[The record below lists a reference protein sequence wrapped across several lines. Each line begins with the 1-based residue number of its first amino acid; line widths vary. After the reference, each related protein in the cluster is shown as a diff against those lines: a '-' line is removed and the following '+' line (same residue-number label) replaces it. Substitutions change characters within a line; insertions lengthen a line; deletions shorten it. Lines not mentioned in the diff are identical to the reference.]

1 MQLERL
7 SLGLRR
13 RTAWEAIDLGLVL
26 LRRWRGPVY
35 RAWFATVLP
44 VVVAASLLLWQ
55 WPTVAMLVVWWLKPL
70 YDRVLLKVF
79 AEASFDAPPTV
90 REVWRAMP
98 GLLRQSGLFAALT
111 WRRFNM
117 QRSFDLP
124 VWQLE
129 GQPGKAGRAR
139 LRVLGRKTAG
149 HAFWLTYVCLHFV
162 IVFEF
167 GALAL
172 LDIASPVG
180 APEILDWSALFDD
193 EVAPWQ
199 TIVFNLAWLA
209 AESIVEPFFVAAG
222 FCLYLNRRSDLEG
235 WDIEV
240 AFRRM
245 AERQSPSL
253 AAASGHAP
261 AAMPG
266 AVPAAMHGAVPAAK
280 HDAVPAALQAAPQ
293 AAPRARPGA
302 ATGLLIVALA
312 VFVAG
317 AGEARAAVGSCSQP
331 AGIESAAPADES
343 AVTGQRPPGA
353 VRRALDAV
361 LADPVFGREIEDW
374 RWEYRSDEDQKK
386 QEAPWW
392 AKRLAELADLFAVG
406 VRGVIYVIVLVALAA
421 LLVVLYRHRHLFG
434 AARSS
439 AYVAPTALFGLDLR
453 PESLPADVAGSA
465 LAEID
470 AGRFAAALSLLYRAT
485 LIALVRRRLL
495 DLRAGD
501 TEDSCLRRVAGR
513 LDKDAAAYFAL
524 LLDAWKRTAY
534 AGRPPAVAAAR
545 VLCQLWPR
553 HFASP
558 GEGGA

>member
-35 RAWFATVLP
+35 RVWFATVLP
-44 VVVAASLLLWQ
+44 VVAAASLLLWQ

-90 REVWRAMP
+90 REVWRAVP
-98 GLLRQSGLFAALT
+98 GLLRQSGLVAALT

-129 GQPGKAGRAR
+129 GQRGKASRAR

-149 HAFWLTYVCLHFV
+149 QAFWLTYVCLHFV

-180 APEILDWSALFDD
+180 TPEILDWSALFDD
-193 EVAPWQ
+193 EMALWQ
-199 TIVFNLAWLA
+199 TIVFNLAWLVG
-209 AESIVEPFFVAAG
+209 ESIVEPFFVAAG

-245 AERQSPSL
+245 AERQPPPHTAGAGGARATAGVQAPPPVS
-253 AAASGHAP
+253 AAT
-261 AAMPG
+261 
-266 AVPAAMHGAVPAAK
+266 
-280 HDAVPAALQAAPQ
+280 
-293 AAPRARPGA
+293 RARAGA
-302 ATGLLIVALA
+302 TTGLLAVALA

-331 AGIESAAPADES
+331 AGSEYAAPADEPV
-343 AVTGQRPPGA
+343 VTGKRPPG
-353 VRRALDAV
+353 VVHRSVEAV
-361 LADPVFGREIEDW
+361 LADPVFGREVGDW
-374 RWEYRSDEDQKK
+374 RWEYRSDEDKTAQKP
-386 QEAPWW
+386 PWW
-392 AKRLAELADLFAVG
+392 AKRLAELADLFAIG
-406 VRGVIYVIVLVALAA
+406 MRGMIYVIALVALAA
-421 LLVVLYRHRHLFG
+421 LLVVMYRHRHLFG
-434 AARSS
+434 ATRSP

-453 PESLPADVAGSA
+453 PESLPDDIAGSA

-485 LIALVRRRLL
+485 LIELVRRRLL

-534 AGRPPAVAAAR
+534 AGRPPAAAAAR

-553 HFASP
+553 HFALP
-558 GEGGA
+558 REGGA

>member
-13 RTAWEAIDLGLVL
+13 RSAWEAIDLGLVL

-44 VVVAASLLLWQ
+44 VVAAASLLLWQ

-90 REVWRAMP
+90 REVWRALP

-129 GQPGKAGRAR
+129 GQRGTASRAR

-180 APEILDWSALFDD
+180 APEILDWSAFFDD
-193 EVAPWQ
+193 ELAWWQ
-199 TIVFNLAWLA
+199 TIVFNLAWLVG
-209 AESIVEPFFVAAG
+209 ESIVEPFFVAAG

-235 WDIEV
+235 WDIEL

-245 AERQSPSL
+245 AERWPQSSTQPRAADSAAVTATPPPSR
-253 AAASGHAP
+253 P
-261 AAMPG
+261 AG
-266 AVPAAMHGAVPAAK
+266 VPELSAG
-280 HDAVPAALQAAPQ
+280 QAAGQ
-293 AAPRARPGA
+293 GTTATTATTRARVGA
-302 ATGLLIVALA
+302 TSGLLALALA
-312 VFVAG
+312 VLVAV
-317 AGEARAAVGSCSQP
+317 AGEARAAVGSCAQP
-331 AGIESAAPADES
+331 AATADE
-343 AVTGQRPPGA
+343 AVADEPVVTGKRPPGV
-353 VRRALDAV
+353 VRRAVDTV
-361 LADPVFGREIEDW
+361 LADPVFGREVDDW
-374 RWEYRSDEDQKK
+374 RWEYRRDEDKTTQK
-386 QEAPWW
+386 APWW
-392 AKRLAELADLFAVG
+392 ARRLADLADLLAIG
-406 VRGVIYVIVLVALAA
+406 MRGVIYGVALLAVAA
-421 LLVVLYRHRHLFG
+421 LLVLIYRYRHRFG
-434 AARSS
+434 DTRAPT
-439 AYVAPTALFGLDLR
+439 YVAPTALFGLDLR
-453 PESLPADVAGSA
+453 PESLPEDITGSA

-470 AGRFAAALSLLYRAT
+470 AGRFAVALSLLYRAT
-485 LIALVRRRLL
+485 LIELVRRRLL
-495 DLRAGD
+495 DLHAGD

-513 LDKDAAAYFAL
+513 LDTDAAAYFAL

-534 AGRPPAVAAAR
+534 AGRPPTVAAAR

-553 HFASP
+553 HFASS